1 MLHQWL
7 PQILR
12 TKHGKFAFERKKKNR
27 KLFSC
32 CYCCCEHTKFEWRC
46 MDSWWFIYSEQCFEN
61 RWNKSQPVPVP
72 SLHAEHVY
80 EQSSYVPF
88 VWPVQTQTTHLKIH
102 FGGTLQNEL
111 QIASTGARQGSSPGA
126 RPWQYPIYRMSVKL
140 TYTQAMFV
148 LMHTLGR
155 LFIHFQY
162 SLGWFVQIR
171 FLNDEAHD
179 RRRRRGATWFH
190 SPIVHLLITRPVLI
204 ETMFALIGI
213 VDTKQPFILFCTF
226 YFGWSIRFPFWW
238 SMLESISGY

>member
-1 MLHQWL
+1 MSTQSLNGDVW
-7 PQILR
+7 IR
-12 TKHGKFAFERKKKNR
+12 GD
-27 KLFSC
+27 LFIASNVSKID
-32 CYCCCEHTKFEWRC
+32 ETRVSLFRC
-46 MDSWWFIYSEQCFEN
+46 RVRMQSTYTSS
-61 RWNKSQPVPVP
+61 R
-72 SLHAEHVY
+72 
-80 EQSSYVPF
+80 QSSYVPF